1 MSACGYALHSIY
13 PNFPF
18 FQFIRGIY
26 ASYTILC
33 FEKLLS
39 ITISHFVSSH
49 EWLMRG
55 QSTLMWSPF
64 HCFCRKYWQIKFAA
78 MRRKSMRERMIFQ
91 NQPAC
96 AKIWRTIIK
105 HSLGILTSVVISIT
119 VTLFLWLVINVL
131 KPISA
136 PVRWEWSGRDLTTF
150 WPKSRFEG
158 ATQFTQLCKTR
169 T

>member
-78 MRRKSMRERMIFQ
+78 MRKKSIRTIFFFQ
-91 NQPAC
+91 DQPAC
-96 AKIWRTIIK
+96 AKIWRTMVK
-105 HSLGILTSVVISIT
+105 QSLGNITLIVTSVILIT
-119 VTLFLWLVINVL
+119 VTLLLWMIIIRWGKNY
-131 KPISA
+131 KWTR
-136 PVRWEWSGRDLTTF
+136 VRWEWSSGRDLTTF
-150 WPKSRFEG
+150 RPQSRLEG
-158 ATQFTQLCKTR
+158 AIQST
-169 T
+169 